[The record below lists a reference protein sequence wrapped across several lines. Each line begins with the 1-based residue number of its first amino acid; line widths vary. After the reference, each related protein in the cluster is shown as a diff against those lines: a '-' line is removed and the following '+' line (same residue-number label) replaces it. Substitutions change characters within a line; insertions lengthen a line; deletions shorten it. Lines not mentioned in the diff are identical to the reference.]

1 MVPLPAF
8 LTDLN
13 SPIPDPLGF
22 GQKAVDFVSS
32 LLLEGDEPFELHP
45 VQERTLRY
53 VFGNVDPNGNRYI
66 ETLYLHL
73 PSGQAKST
81 LAAAIA
87 FMMLSHVDFR
97 IPNGQIVVAAAT
109 KQQAR
114 STAFGMV
121 EQFLKREFAKPIWDH
136 EPKAME
142 SRFKIVSNAVEQ
154 SIEHI
159 ASGSTLKVLSRA
171 PESQEGLSVYLL
183 IAEETHA
190 WNRPRLWPVLRKSQA
205 KVRKASPLT
214 VVATTAGVGHGGVGY
229 DLYAQAKDI
238 ATGKVKNESWCPVIY
253 EADKD
258 DDWHD
263 EAVWHRVNF
272 ALGSFK
278 RLSTLRNLFLEAKT
292 SVTARREF
300 ERYHLNIW
308 HDGTLD
314 PWITREAYA
323 QGAEKFEIDDIHHL
337 PCFIGVD
344 AGAVSD
350 LTAVVA
356 VFHDVEARTF
366 YAVPFIWCPAESIVK
381 RSEEEGVPYA
391 EWAANG
397 FIIETEGNGVDEEAI
412 EKKLIELCEEFDVQ
426 AIGFDPW
433 QLKPVMKRLNE
444 QGLPVIEIAQRYSH
458 MSPAMKRTERAIIDG
473 RFIHADHPVLRWCFM
488 NVPVPKPDPNGNIKP
503 SKSQSRSM
511 KIDGAVASMMAIY
524 LAAVSEENN
533 GYITA
538 ENVVG
543 RMEASHGG

>member
-1 MVPLPAF
+1 MVPLPQY

-13 SPIPDPLGF
+13 SPIPDPLGL

-32 LLLEGDEPFELHP
+32 LLLEGDEPFDLHP
-45 VQERTLRY
+45 VQERILRY

-114 STAFGMV
+114 ATAFGMV
-121 EQFLKREFAKPIWDH
+121 ENFIKREFAKPIWDH

-205 KVRKASPLT
+205 KVRKTSPLT
-214 VVATTAGVGHGGVGY
+214 VVATTAGVGHGGVGF
-229 DLYAQAKDI
+229 DLYSQAKDI

-263 EAVWHRVNF
+263 ESVWHRVNF

-323 QGAEKFEIDDIHHL
+323 QGAEKFDIDDVRYL

-356 VFHDVEARTF
+356 VFHDVDARTF
-366 YAVPFIWCPAESIVK
+366 YAVPYIWCPAESIVK

-397 FIIETEGNGVDEEAI
+397 FIEETEGASIDEDVI
-412 EKKLIELCEEFDVQ
+412 EQKLIELCDQFDVHG
-426 AIGFDPW
+426 IGFDPYN
-433 QLKPVMKRLNE
+433 LKKMMGRLLDA
-444 QGLPVIEIAQRYSH
+444 GLPVIEIAQRYSH
-458 MSPAMKRTERAIIDG
+458 MSPAMKGTEKAVIDG
-473 RFIHADHPVLRWCFM
+473 RFIHGDHPVLKWNFM

-503 SKSQSRSM
+503 SKSQSRSL
-511 KIDGAVASMMAIY
+511 KIDGAVASMMAVY
-524 LAAVSEENN
+524 LATVAEEHGYLSAEMIVGNQEIAAN
-533 GYITA
+533 G
-538 ENVVG
+538 
-543 RMEASHGG
+543 